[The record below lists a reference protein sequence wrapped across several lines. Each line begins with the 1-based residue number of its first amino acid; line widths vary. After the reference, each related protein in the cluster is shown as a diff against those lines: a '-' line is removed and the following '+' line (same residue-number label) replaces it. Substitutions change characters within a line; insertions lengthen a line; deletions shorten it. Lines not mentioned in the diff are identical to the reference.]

1 MAVKIKKI
9 KESFPLRICLAS
21 WILGSMI
28 LAIWALCLGEASWVA
43 QCPKATLSICKPCE
57 PGSQAYMLSLLTTP
71 KNQPV
76 VRECP
81 FWTSDES
88 YTWPEDTG
96 DSSFFLIWSKQVWHK
111 PCLSIHNHPKKPP
124 ALAISPR
131 PLIFQLGDEK
141 SGPSLRCIGCISL
154 SSVSQVV
161 PSSFSRKGGSQPW
174 PLQWFPTFWSPQKT
188 PGIPLM
194 MAVVSK
200 L

>member
-1 MAVKIKKI
+1 
-9 KESFPLRICLAS
+9 
-21 WILGSMI
+21 MI

-43 QCPKATLSICKPCE
+43 QCPKATVSICKPCE

-124 ALAISPR
+124 APAISPR

-188 PGIPLM
+188 PGIHLM